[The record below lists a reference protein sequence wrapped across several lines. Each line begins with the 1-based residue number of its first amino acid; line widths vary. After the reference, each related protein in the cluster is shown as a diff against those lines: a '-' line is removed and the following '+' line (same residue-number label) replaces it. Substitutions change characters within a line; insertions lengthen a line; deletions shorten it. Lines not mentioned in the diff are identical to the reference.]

1 MLKILKLYIFF
12 QAKLFVALDLN
23 MLALLS
29 ELISKSKQ
37 CVT

>member
-12 QAKLFVALDLN
+12 SGQIVALDLN
-23 MLALLS
+23 MLALFS